1 MQGEVA
7 KMAKTK
13 RVVFTFNER
22 SLNSL
27 QKMKEEGRFSSLG
40 EAVREAL
47 QISCA
52 IQEQAQKG
60 FREIIVRNPETNEER
75 VTIIPALTLFKK

>member
-1 MQGEVA
+1 ML
-7 KMAKTK
+7 KTK

-22 SLNSL
+22 SLDSL
-27 QKMKEEGRFSSLG
+27 QRMKEAVRFRSLG
-40 EAVREAL
+40 ETVRESL

-52 IQEQAQKG
+52 IQEQAKQG

-75 VTIIPALTLFKK
+75 VIIIPALTLPKK